1 MLASGTH
8 SGAARE
14 SDGDSRL
21 NVHADLSFV
30 ALIMQASFV
39 VQAVV
44 ALLILLSLWSWWQ
57 IFLKLFQL
65 RRAAR
70 DTDAFEDEFWKG
82 GDLADLY
89 QRTAQARTGS
99 GMEHIFTAGFREFAK
114 HRKQGSASAVTLDSA
129 RRAMRAAYQREID
142 ALDAHLA
149 GLATV
154 GSVSPYIGL
163 FGTVWGIMNAFRGLA
178 NVSQATLASVAPG
191 IAEALIATAIGLFAA
206 IPAVIGYNRYTHD
219 VDRLATRYE
228 TFIEEFS
235 NILQRQS

>member
-89 QRTAQARTGS
+89 QRTAQADRQRHGTHLHRRLSRIRQASQARQRIG
-99 GMEHIFTAGFREFAK
+99 GDARLGTAG
-114 HRKQGSASAVTLDSA
+114 DA
-129 RRAMRAAYQREID
+129 RR
-142 ALDAHLA
+142 
-149 GLATV
+149 V
-154 GSVSPYIGL
+154 
-163 FGTVWGIMNAFRGLA
+163 
-178 NVSQATLASVAPG
+178 
-191 IAEALIATAIGLFAA
+191 
-206 IPAVIGYNRYTHD
+206 PA
-219 VDRLATRYE
+219 
-228 TFIEEFS
+228 
-235 NILQRQS
+235 